1 MATGANLQD
10 LQDLLKFAE
19 EAVEVIKDDEWKRIA
34 FERVLDYLLKKAD
47 NSQAVGAHP
56 PAPPVNDTPPPVDS
70 AFASKQQRI
79 DAIAEYFGIDPEQ
92 VTDIFDVSDE
102 DPGLII
108 HSSKLPVP
116 QAPATRHIA
125 LLITGVRTA
134 LGRDTDTG
142 HLRQVADDYS
152 RLSSSN
158 FMTTLAKM
166 SELSLLGKRGS
177 QKRLVRMKVRGAE
190 EARELAKQLVGE

>member
-1 MATGANLQD
+1 MATGANLQE
-10 LQDLLKFAE
+10 LLKSAE
-19 EAVEVIKDDEWKRIA
+19 EAVEVIKDDERKRIA
-34 FERVLDYLLKKAD
+34 FERVLDHLLKKAD
-47 NSQAVGAHP
+47 NSQAVGARP
-56 PAPPVNDTPPPVDS
+56 PAPPVHNASPPVDG
-70 AFASKQQRI
+70 AFASEQQRI
-79 DAIAEYFGIDPEQ
+79 DTVAEYFGIDPEQ
-92 VTDIFDVSDE
+92 VADIFDVSGE
-102 DPGLII
+102 DPVLTI
-108 HSSKLPVP
+108 HSSKLPEA
-116 QAPATRHIA
+116 QASATRHIA

-142 HLRQVADDYS
+142 HLRQVADNYS

-190 EARELAKQLVGE
+190 KAGELAKQLVGE

>member
-1 MATGANLQD
+1 MATGANLQE
-10 LQDLLKFAE
+10 LLKSAE
-19 EAVEVIKDDEWKRIA
+19 EAVEVIKDDERKRIA
-34 FERVLDYLLKKAD
+34 FERVLDHLLKTD
-47 NSQAVGAHP
+47 GNQAVEARP
-56 PAPPVNDTPPPVDS
+56 SAPPVNEASPPVDG
-70 AFASKQQRI
+70 AFASEQQRI
-79 DAIAEYFGIDPEQ
+79 DTVAEYFGIDPEQ

-142 HLRQVADDYS
+142 HLRQVADNYS

-166 SELSLLGKRGS
+166 PELSLLGKRGS

-190 EARELAKQLVGE
+190 KAGELAKQLVGE